1 MVKGRKPKPPSELQR
16 IGAYRSD
23 RHAPDKGDDLPVIRA
38 EVVTEPMADV
48 VERVMVE
55 GVSWLRT
62 TDEPMVALLRLML
75 SEFDDLSEQAS
86 YDMAARRALRELNKQ
101 IITVMSLLGF
111 DPTSR
116 ARLGITEVKTRSRL
130 QEIQERARKASK
142 Q

>member
-1 MVKGRKPKPPSELQR
+1 MTKGRKPKTAIELQR
-16 IGAYRSD
+16 IGAFRSD
-23 RHAPDKGDDLPVIRA
+23 RHAEDIGADLPVIRA
-38 EVVTEPMADV
+38 ESITQPLSGV
-48 VERVMVE
+48 VEQVMAE

-62 TDEPMVALLRLML
+62 TDEPMVALLRSML
-75 SEFDDLSEQAS
+75 KEFDDLSEQAE

-101 IITVMSLLGF
+101 LITVMSLLGF

-130 QEIQERARKASK
+130 QEIQERARKAS

>member
-1 MVKGRKPKPPSELQR
+1 M
-16 IGAYRSD
+16 I
-23 RHAPDKGDDLPVIRA
+23 
-38 EVVTEPMADV
+38 
-48 VERVMVE
+48 
-55 GVSWLRT
+55 
-62 TDEPMVALLRLML
+62 
-75 SEFDDLSEQAS
+75 
-86 YDMAARRALRELNKQ
+86 ARRALRELNKQ